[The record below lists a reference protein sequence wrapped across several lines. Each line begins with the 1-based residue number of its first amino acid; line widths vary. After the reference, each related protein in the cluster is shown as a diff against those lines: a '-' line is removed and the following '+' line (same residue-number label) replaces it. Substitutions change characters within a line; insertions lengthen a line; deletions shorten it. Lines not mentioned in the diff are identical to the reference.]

1 MEPPSSRT
9 RLVVAE
15 GNLRGFRGLTVDAFG
30 CLLRG
35 GPGQLPNAMRKVVGA
50 REETRNVQSPEDLWR
65 DTFRRYIRANPFLS
79 FREVHR
85 KTIQDFFKA
94 LGISEDVD
102 GSIDAAFDEYRSS
115 SAYPEVSAVL
125 RDVEQEVPVAVVSN
139 MDTTALLG
147 ALQRNGLTFT
157 FIITSDEEQRYK
169 PDPSLVPEGGSLLG
183 PPRCERPSRRE
194 FVRRGHRRRVADR
207 NACSFDATARGAGRA
222 AGRSAGDGARS
233 PAGARF
239 HPELL
244 ERIVAPLA
252 PSRLRETTRRPRE
265 CAGHLGRHAGDAGCG
280 GPMDSGARLRQRR
293 ASRPSES
300 RVPGGGMVAGTD
312 E

>member
-15 GNLRGFRGLTVDAFG
+15 SNLRGFRGLTVDAFG

-35 GPGQLPNAMRKVVGA
+35 GPGQLPNAMRKIVGA

-169 PDPSLVPEGGSLLG
+169 PDPSLFQRAVRYLGLPAANVLHVGSSYAEDIVGASLTGMPALLMQRPGAPEE
-183 PPRCERPSRRE
+183 PRGEAQGTVHDLQQVND
-194 FVRRGHRRRVADR
+194 FIR
-207 NACSFDATARGAGRA
+207 NSWK
-222 AGRSAGDGARS
+222 
-233 PAGARF
+233 
-239 HPELL
+239 
-244 ERIVAPLA
+244 
-252 PSRLRETTRRPRE
+252 
-265 CAGHLGRHAGDAGCG
+265 
-280 GPMDSGARLRQRR
+280 
-293 ASRPSES
+293 ES
-300 RVPGGGMVAGTD
+300 
-312 E
+312 

>member
-15 GNLRGFRGLTVDAFG
+15 SNLRGFRGLTVDAFG

-35 GPGQLPNAMRKVVGA
+35 GPGQLPNAMRKIVGA

-115 SAYPEVSAVL
+115 SAYPEVSAGL
-125 RDVEQEVPVAVVSN
+125 PDLQQKGAGAGGSD
-139 MDTTALLG
+139 MDTTAPLG
-147 ALQRNGLTFT
+147 GWRRNGLTLT
-157 FIITSDEEQRYK
+157 VMNT
-169 PDPSLVPEGGSLLG
+169 
-183 PPRCERPSRRE
+183 CE
-194 FVRRGHRRRVADR
+194 A
-207 NACSFDATARGAGRA
+207 
-222 AGRSAGDGARS
+222 
-233 PAGARF
+233 
-239 HPELL
+239 
-244 ERIVAPLA
+244 
-252 PSRLRETTRRPRE
+252 
-265 CAGHLGRHAGDAGCG
+265 
-280 GPMDSGARLRQRR
+280 
-293 ASRPSES
+293 
-300 RVPGGGMVAGTD
+300 
-312 E
+312 